1 MVKCLIIK
9 LILHVAELNLYDVK
23 KYPII
28 KLIFNV
34 KLSLILSILKNR
46 NNMDQIFN
54 TQTNRKNKKFLCI
67 FILVI
72 FNLSCF
78 SLKL

>member
-1 MVKCLIIK
+1 MVKYLIIK

-23 KYPII
+23 KYHII
-28 KLIFNV
+28 KLIFNI

-54 TQTNRKNKKFLCI
+54 TQTNIKNRKILCI